1 MVQRID
7 LTPFGPAPD
16 AQTVLVVAPRLV
28 LSCARTAGV
37 PLFERQAPVHCVL
50 VGRARVEHDGRV
62 RHARA
67 IALPANTRHR
77 VVGHDEPF
85 AVAAYLD
92 PRRYRFEDVAQLA
105 AAWRDFVPGEG
116 DLRAL
121 FDEALALPQPAIDPR
136 VLRALDAMQHE
147 RLDVGAAAARV
158 GLSRSRLAHL
168 MTDAIGAPPRLWRLW
183 LKLGAAL
190 GHALTTGASLTES
203 AHVAGF
209 SDSAH
214 FTRTCRRLTGVRP
227 AMMLPQTV
235 YLSQAS

>member
-1 MVQRID
+1 M
-7 LTPFGPAPD
+7 TNFGGRTKNIVVSSIIASRPQPEAHGPD
-16 AQTVLVVAPRLV
+16 
-28 LSCARTAGV
+28 
-37 PLFERQAPVHCVL
+37 
-50 VGRARVEHDGRV
+50 RAFD
-62 RHARA
+62 
-67 IALPANTRHR
+67 PN
-77 VVGHDEPF
+77 F
-85 AVAAYLD
+85 ATTLAHGLEV
-92 PRRYRFEDVAQLA
+92 LA
-105 AAWRDFVPGEG
+105 AFHAGEEQ
-116 DLRAL
+116 LSNA
-121 FDEALALPQPAIDPR
+121 E
-136 VLRALDAMQHE
+136 M
-147 RLDVGAAAARV
+147 AARV